1 MTLELTFLNTSL
13 TLVEKQIWYFVQ
25 HMLLILFYYLVLII
39 FKLITLSLVVNT
51 IYQVFVYK
59 SKFF

>member
-1 MTLELTFLNTSL
+1 MTWESTFLNISL
-13 TLVEKQIWYFVQ
+13 TLVEKQTWYFVQ

-39 FKLITLSLVVNT
+39 FKLITLNLVVDS

-59 SKFF
+59 SKIF

>member
-1 MTLELTFLNTSL
+1 MTWESTFLNISF
-13 TLVEKQIWYFVQ
+13 TLVEKQTWYFVQ

-39 FKLITLSLVVNT
+39 FKLITLNLVVDT

-59 SKFF
+59 SKIF